1 MSQLPSTDQEPTA
14 ADNVDYIFTTTC
26 AMVAGLAIVVYDQL
40 LSISSEVDLVWIRRS
55 STRNWLSKTV
65 FYAML
70 RLFGLLWS
78 ISHTLLN
85 IGVPSSSEGCYRLYI
100 VEEITIVTVTFLLQG
115 MMSIR
120 VWILLGM
127 QRSVYVFLLVGF
139 VICQIVAVINLA
151 MYFVAYKGVTV
162 LFDEHVV
169 QDCFARGALPSWA
182 PWLIPLANGLLA
194 FYELILCA
202 CAVYYLFTGNKK
214 RGSQGFI
221 MGGLVATLVRDN
233 LLYFFLA
240 FFILLITTIEN
251 IPQIQQVKGLYWTT
265 FATLRY
271 VFYGL
276 TGPWMVL
283 DLRKQAYE
291 DYVESRSTRMKLKLL
306 PRSQTGTRSDS
317 EDLSRPSA

>member
-14 ADNVDYIFTTTC
+14 ADDVDYIFTTTY

-40 LSISSEVDLVWIRRS
+40 LSISSEVDLVWTRRS
-55 STRNWLSKTV
+55 STRKWLSKAV

-70 RLFGLLWS
+70 RLFGILWS

-85 IGVPSSSEGCYRLYI
+85 IGAPSSSEGSRKELTGAGLCEFDRCYRLYI

-120 VWILLGM
+120 VWVLLGM
-127 QRSVYVFLLVGF
+127 QRSVYAFLLVGF

-151 MYFVAYKGVTV
+151 MYFVAYRGATV
-162 LFDEHVV
+162 LVDERVV

-182 PWLIPLANGLLA
+182 PWMIPLANGLLA

-233 LLYFFLA
+233 LLYFFL
-240 FFILLITTIEN
+240 
-251 IPQIQQVKGLYWTT
+251 
-265 FATLRY
+265 
-271 VFYGL
+271 
-276 TGPWMVL
+276 
-283 DLRKQAYE
+283 
-291 DYVESRSTRMKLKLL
+291 
-306 PRSQTGTRSDS
+306 
-317 EDLSRPSA
+317 